1 MAARIAGVNLPDNKR
16 IVIALTYIN
25 GIGKSRSQKLL
36 AQVGI
41 SPDKRAKELT
51 EQEVNSI
58 RQAIEKNAYV
68 LEGDLKRMI
77 FTNIKR
83 LKETGSWRGI
93 RHSRHLPVRGQRT
106 QTNSR
111 PVRGNVRKPTT
122 SGRKPTAQK
131 T

>member
-111 PVRGNVRKPTT
+111 TVRGNVRKTTT